1 MYNNFY
7 PNSNIIWVHG
17 EQGAKTY
24 PSMNAI
30 LMDSE
35 EKCFYIKST
44 DASGMP
50 LPMRVFDYTER
61 LSQTPQQINDNYIA
75 REDVEQMI
83 SQLKTEFE
91 EKINELTTKRT
102 RKEKTD
108 E

>member
-1 MYNNFY
+1 MYQNY
-7 PNSNIIWVHG
+7 YQGSNIIWVPG
-17 EQGAKTY
+17 EQGAKSY
-24 PSMNAI
+24 PSMNAL

-50 LPMRVFDYTER
+50 LPLRTFDYTER
-61 LSQTPQQINDNYIA
+61 FHNTPQNNDNYIT
-75 REDVEQMI
+75 REDVEEMI
-83 SQLKTEFE
+83 LNLK
-91 EKINELTTKRT
+91 NELLETTNKRT